1 MHPANLL
8 SILDCIVQE
17 LNHTKRIDYAVNNTV
32 SHYMFPANVKIVY
45 ENRKLSIVQEDT
57 PVAVFHCNG
66 VMNLLTQIAE
76 VQQTL
81 GLSQREFML
90 HRMRNEG

>member
-8 SILDCIVQE
+8 SILDCMVQE
-17 LNHTKRIDYAVNNTV
+17 LNRIKRIDYAVNNIT

-45 ENRKLSIVQEDT
+45 ENRKLSIIQEDT
-57 PVAVFHCNG
+57 PIAVFHCGG
-66 VMNLLTQIAE
+66 VTNLLSQIAE